1 MIEIIYNK
9 WFWAIILG
17 IGLIILQRF
26 FLKDKSTQLL
36 ENDYDNIINSEKYKV
51 KGQYD

>member
-9 WFWAIILG
+9 WFWFAM
-17 IGLIILQRF
+17 IGLTLIFIQRF
-26 FLKDKSTQLL
+26 FFKDRATRIL
-36 ENDYDNIINSEKYKV
+36 EKDYKDIITSDKYKV